1 MSEIKL
7 KPCPFCNGKVIMTK
21 VIEDKFY
28 VRALI
33 YCPLCSVEMKSRR
46 IRRGVRGVTKELI
59 DESNRIARWWNRRA
73 DNACTSN
80 NLQR

>member
-1 MSEIKL
+1 MSNIEL
-7 KPCPFCNGKVIMTK
+7 KPCPFCGGKVIITK
-21 VIEDKFY
+21 AIEDKFY

-33 YCPLCSVEMKSRR
+33 YCPLCSVEMKSRK
-46 IRRGVRGVTKELI
+46 IQRGVRGVTKALI
-59 DESNRIARWWNRRA
+59 DESNLIARWWNRRA